1 MPDEHIFN
9 FSANIYYF
17 DDNSFLMNIATQKPP
32 YPSPRRPAGEAFFL
46 LEDKSSGS

>member
-32 YPSPRRPAGEAFFL
+32 ENGTKYMVVFV
-46 LEDKSSGS
+46 